1 MTASVMHLLDSL
13 ESRLEQ
19 AQAELQ
25 NLRNE
30 NAQLKQQLVEQAVTL
45 QKTLEEPGVPA
56 QEARAPE
63 SGPAASEPS
72 AAQQDVSES
81 LSSEPMSSEPI
92 SSEPMSSKPALD
104 KQTQDVQEQEA
115 ASQAPVVEQPS
126 PHSLLKEWYQRYP
139 QAFFKGHTKPLK
151 IGIHQ
156 DLAAR
161 EPWSGK
167 LIRRTLAN
175 YVNLPRYL
183 KSVREGV
190 DRIDLDGQPAGKV
203 DKEASL
209 HANDKRNEK
218 QAKGQSKGAQEVA
231 KKDLKNETEQKVD
244 APKQNKSSNVAHS
257 EAKKTE
263 PQKPLSL
270 EDKLKGLQ
278 QKFEVR

>member
-19 AQAELQ
+19 AQSELQ
-25 NLRNE
+25 SLRNE

-45 QKTLEEPGVPA
+45 QKTLDEPGAPA
-56 QEARAPE
+56 QEPRAPE
-63 SGPAASEPS
+63 AKPAAPEPSVAQQVVSEPEDPPQ
-72 AAQQDVSES
+72 A
-81 LSSEPMSSEPI
+81 
-92 SSEPMSSKPALD
+92 
-104 KQTQDVQEQEA
+104 QEA
-115 ASQAPVVEQPS
+115 QEEVAPQTPVVEQPS

-203 DKEASL
+203 DKEASM
-209 HANDKRNEK
+209 HANEKRHEK
-218 QAKGQSKGAQEVA
+218 QAKGQSKGTQEVA
-231 KKDLKNETEQKVD
+231 KKVPKNETEQKVD
-244 APKQNKSSNVAHS
+244 APKKNKPSNVVHS